1 MEPFKPKDNRI
12 VIEKDTIAD
21 TLRSTITKK
30 DRPVKFTWKGAAN
43 FANSVFNTNPF
54 DPKKLERIKELTT
67 TNNVKEKDYIDFF
80 EDMEKAVLGGVQ
92 NIGYSFGDLIT
103 TGTDAALNT
112 NLTERLDKAYQEN
125 KIQDPE
131 TLLGTVNKVLIEYGI
146 PGGAVF
152 KVMNRAKKI
161 LKGKKAK
168 DANAAAKA
176 TGTTAKGSDI
186 AKRVGYMATAFG
198 ATDFITSGAR
208 QINEEGPLVLEKE
221 SEDGLEGRDLALAR
235 FRNKLRFGAEGT
247 IIGAGFPILGRPLA
261 KIATVGAKY
270 GIMKPAGYALTGVD
284 TLVVRPVTY
293 LAANIPGS
301 TAAGKAIRNASSY
314 VVDKALAPL
323 KVGTGAKQLPSF
335 DKWRMFST
343 KSSDPLESRLKKL
356 DNFLS
361 AFRSLGKG
369 TGLKYQLT
377 SEANRE
383 IKARSRTIEKYLE
396 SIEKKS
402 YNLAKSF
409 EGQYNSLTT
418 SPASRD
424 YYLDKVLA
432 FLKGQTKKSDLPKEL
447 QETAELLNKE
457 LLNTKKTFANLL
469 PDGDLKN
476 FMLNNIKSYMRK
488 SFATFSNPEYQAS
501 DKLKS
506 NASKWILENVVKK
519 NKDIRE
525 SALKELKTK
534 NMTDTQALQEMAESL
549 TNKILVHTKQDGVD
563 PLRILQNISKDTLR
577 SDKLIRTGEELPDVI
592 KKLLGEENNLKSSVL
607 QTTSHAITQAVNKQT
622 LDKLAKIGIDEGWL
636 FKDKTIADARR
647 MFDVEKVGDL
657 KGLGLLKTGMSKLF
671 ASKDMAKA
679 LKGAPGTFD
688 NWIQSSVYRNIL
700 QFKVATQFGKTVLS
714 PVTQVRNVSSASM
727 FPLANGHIGGRASVT
742 DSIKMVVD
750 DIFGAGKVIDE
761 GKFIK
766 NLENKIRLGVID
778 ENIVASELQAV
789 LKDIRAGAKVKN
801 MDSLIARLADSK
813 MIKTATR
820 VYAGGDNLWKWYGHE
835 YVKSQM
841 KSMYKN
847 VDDVAKW
854 TEEIVGR
861 KFDKF
866 NTFTG
871 KAKTLDEAL
880 DEAAAWQIRNTY
892 PTYSKVPQVIKDLR
906 KLPFGNFISFPAE
919 MIRTTYNI
927 LSIGA
932 KEATSSNAQLR
943 QMGYRRLLGAFVTLG
958 GAEKGV
964 STLAQNLTGT
974 TTEQIE
980 AYKRSLSAPWDSRA
994 AILPVNKW
1002 KDGVGKAINFSY
1014 FSPYDVISQPFR
1026 AAIKTIEEGKLKQRD
1041 VGDTMFKLF
1050 FGEDGPIRKLIDP
1063 FVSQSIALEKMSD
1076 VMPSNLLLGGRG
1088 GVTKTGAAVYS
1099 DTDSDQDKF
1108 MKSLG
1113 HIFRGVRP
1121 TFIDTGDKLI
1131 KGFTGDIKKGGQPV
1145 NLQDE
1150 LLAMLS
1156 GIRIINVDVP
1166 RTMNYKITEYN
1177 RNIRSVTTAEKF
1189 FSLQNFESRGP
1200 ETMAEEFKKIQD
1212 ETYKVNQ
1219 DFYFILKDAE
1229 TVGVSE
1235 RDLRKLLRDRNI
1247 SSSKARKILKGEN
1260 IPYTAYDSRMKK
1272 RVKEADKI
1280 AKERGEKIE
1289 KDYFYPKRM
1298 FRNIVREYGKK
1309 KLDQSEGKTE
1319 LQKIEELMNLDQS
1332 SIPQQ
1337 DTTVQTANIQ
1347 TPPLGNTPMPKIQN
1361 VAQNVNPQTGLTRTQ
1376 SALLSPTEQI
1386 IARRT

>member
-1347 TPPLGNTPMPKIQN
+1347 TPPLGNTPMPKVQN

>member
-314 VVDKALAPL
+314 VVDKALSPL

-396 SIEKKS
+396 SMEKKS
-402 YNLAKSF
+402 YDLAKSF

-742 DSIKMVVD
+742 YSIKMVVD

-1347 TPPLGNTPMPKIQN
+1347 TPPLGNTPMPKVQN

>member
-1 MEPFKPKDNRI
+1 M
-12 VIEKDTIAD
+12 
-21 TLRSTITKK
+21 
-30 DRPVKFTWKGAAN
+30 
-43 FANSVFNTNPF
+43 
-54 DPKKLERIKELTT
+54 
-67 TNNVKEKDYIDFF
+67 
-80 EDMEKAVLGGVQ
+80 
-92 NIGYSFGDLIT
+92 
-103 TGTDAALNT
+103 
-112 NLTERLDKAYQEN
+112 
-125 KIQDPE
+125 
-131 TLLGTVNKVLIEYGI
+131 
-146 PGGAVF
+146 
-152 KVMNRAKKI
+152 
-161 LKGKKAK
+161 
-168 DANAAAKA
+168 
-176 TGTTAKGSDI
+176 
-186 AKRVGYMATAFG
+186 
-198 ATDFITSGAR
+198 
-208 QINEEGPLVLEKE
+208 
-221 SEDGLEGRDLALAR
+221 
-235 FRNKLRFGAEGT
+235 
-247 IIGAGFPILGRPLA
+247 
-261 KIATVGAKY
+261 
-270 GIMKPAGYALTGVD
+270 
-284 TLVVRPVTY
+284 
-293 LAANIPGS
+293 
-301 TAAGKAIRNASSY
+301 
-314 VVDKALAPL
+314 
-323 KVGTGAKQLPSF
+323 
-335 DKWRMFST
+335 
-343 KSSDPLESRLKKL
+343 
-356 DNFLS
+356 
-361 AFRSLGKG
+361 
-369 TGLKYQLT
+369 
-377 SEANRE
+377 
-383 IKARSRTIEKYLE
+383 
-396 SIEKKS
+396 
-402 YNLAKSF
+402 
-409 EGQYNSLTT
+409 
-418 SPASRD
+418 
-424 YYLDKVLA
+424 
-432 FLKGQTKKSDLPKEL
+432 
-447 QETAELLNKE
+447 
-457 LLNTKKTFANLL
+457 
-469 PDGDLKN
+469 
-476 FMLNNIKSYMRK
+476 
-488 SFATFSNPEYQAS
+488 AS

-506 NASKWILENVVKK
+506 SASKWILENVVKK

-534 NMTDTQALQEMAESL
+534 NMTDGQALQEMAESL

-563 PLRILQNISKDTLR
+563 PLRILQTISKDTLR

-622 LDKLAKIGIDEGWL
+622 LDKLAKIGVDEGWL
-636 FKDKTIADARR
+636 FKDKTISDARR

-892 PTYSKVPQVIKDLR
+892 PTYSKVPQVIKDIR
-906 KLPFGNFISFPAE
+906 KLPFGNFVSFPAE

-932 KEATSSNAQLR
+932 KEATSSNPQLR

-974 TTEQIE
+974 TMEQID

-1002 KDGVGKAINFSY
+1002 EKGVGKAINFSY

-1026 AAIKTIEEGKLKQRD
+1026 ATIKTIEEGKLKQRD

-1076 VMPSNLLLGGRG
+1076 VMPTNLLLGGRG
-1088 GVTKTGAAVYS
+1088 GVTKTGSPVYS

-1113 HIFRGVRP
+1113 HIFKGVRP

-1166 RTMNYKITEYN
+1166 RTMQYKITEYN

-1200 ETMAEEFKKIQD
+1200 EVMAQEFRKIQD
-1212 ETYKVNQ
+1212 EAFRVNQ

-1229 TVGVSE
+1229 TVGVND
-1235 RDLRKLLRDRNI
+1235 RDLRKLLRNRNI
-1247 SSSKARKILKGEN
+1247 SSAKARKLLKGDN

-1272 RVKEADKI
+1272 RVDEAKKI

-1309 KLDQSEGKTE
+1309 KLDQRDDTTD
-1319 LQKIEELMNLDQS
+1319 LQKIQELMNLNQS
-1332 SIPQQ
+1332 SVPQR

-1347 TPPLGNTPMPKIQN
+1347 TPPLPGMPMPKVQN
-1361 VAQNVNPQTGLTRTQ
+1361 VAANINPNTNLTQTE
-1376 SALLSPTEQI
+1376 SALLSPSEQLI
-1386 IARRT
+1386 RQRSRT

>member
-1 MEPFKPKDNRI
+1 MEPFKPKDNRL
-12 VIEKDTIAD
+12 VIDKDTLTN
-21 TLRSTITKK
+21 TLRSTLTKK
-30 DRPVKFTWKGAAN
+30 KRPVKFTWQGAAD

-54 DPKKLERIKELTT
+54 DPKKLERIKQLTT
-67 TNNVKEKDYIDFF
+67 TKNVKEKDYIDFF

-103 TGTDAALNT
+103 TGTDAALDT
-112 NLTERLDKAYQEN
+112 NLTEKLDKAYEDN

-131 TLLGTVNKVLIEYGI
+131 TLLGTVNKVLIEYGV
-146 PGGAVF
+146 PGGLVF
-152 KVMNRAKKI
+152 KSMNRAKKI
-161 LKGKKAK
+161 LRGKKAK

-176 TGTTAKGSDI
+176 TGTTAQGSNI
-186 AKRVGYMATAFG
+186 AKRAGYMATAFG

-221 SEDGLEGRDLALAR
+221 SEEGLEGRDLALAR
-235 FRNKLRFGAEGT
+235 FRNKLKFGAEGT
-247 IIGAGFPILGRPLA
+247 IIGAGFPILGKPLGKA
-261 KIATVGAKY
+261 LTFGAKY
-270 GIMKPAGYALTGVD
+270 GIMKPAGYALQGVD
-284 TLVVRPVTY
+284 TLVVKPVTY
-293 LAANIPGS
+293 IAANIPGS
-301 TAAGKAIRNASSY
+301 TAAGKTIRNASSY
-314 VVDKALAPL
+314 VIDKALTPL

-343 KSSDPLESRLKKL
+343 SSSDPLEKRLKKL

-383 IKARSRTIEKYLE
+383 IKARSRTIEKYLQ

-402 YNLAKSF
+402 YDLAKSF

-469 PDGDLKN
+469 PEGDLKN
-476 FMLNNIKSYMRK
+476 FMLNNIKGYMRK
-488 SFATFSNPEYQAS
+488 SFATFTNPEYMA
-501 DKLKS
+501 DPKLKT
-506 NASKWILENVVKK
+506 AAAKWILENVVKK

-525 SALKELKTK
+525 SALTELKTSK
-534 NMTDTQALQEMAESL
+534 MTDNQALEEMAESL

-577 SDKLIRTGEELPDVI
+577 SDKLIRTGDELPDAI

-607 QTTSHAITQAVNKQT
+607 QTTSHAITQSVNKQT

-636 FKDKTIADARR
+636 FKDKTIADARK
-647 MFDVEKVGDL
+647 MFDVEKVGEL

-742 DSIKMVVD
+742 ESIKMVVD

-789 LKDIRAGAKVKN
+789 LKDIKAGAKVKN

-847 VDDVAKW
+847 VDDIAKW

-861 KFDKF
+861 KFDKL

-871 KAKTLDEAL
+871 KAKTFDEAI

-906 KLPFGNFISFPAE
+906 KLPFGNFVSFPAE
-919 MIRTTYNI
+919 MIRTTFNI

-932 KEATSSNAQLR
+932 KEATSSNPQLR

-974 TTEQIE
+974 TMEQIDS
-980 AYKRSLSAPWDSRA
+980 YKRSLSAPWDSRA

-1002 KDGVGKAINFSY
+1002 ENGIGKAINFSY

-1026 AAIKTIEEGKLKQRD
+1026 ATIKTIEEGKLKQRD

-1063 FVSQSIALEKMSD
+1063 FVSQSIALEKTSD

-1088 GVTKTGAAVYS
+1088 GSTKTGSKVYS

-1108 MKSLG
+1108 IKSLA
-1113 HIFRGVRP
+1113 HIFKGVRP

-1131 KGFTGDIKKGGQPV
+1131 KGFTKDIKKGGQPV

-1166 RTMNYKITEYN
+1166 RTMQYKITEYN

-1189 FSLQNFESRGP
+1189 FSLQDFQQRGP
-1200 ETMAEEFKKIQD
+1200 DVLANEFKNIQ
-1212 ETYKVNQ
+1212 EENFKVNQ
-1219 DFYFILKDAE
+1219 DFYFILKDAQ

-1235 RDLRKLLRDRNI
+1235 RELKKLLRKRNI
-1247 SSSKARKILKGEN
+1247 SSSKARKLLKGEN
-1260 IPYTAYDSRMKK
+1260 IPYTAYDSRMKN
-1272 RVKEADKI
+1272 RVKEAEKI
-1280 AKERGEKIE
+1280 AKERGVKIE
-1289 KDYFYPKRM
+1289 KEYFYPKKM
-1298 FRNIVREYGKK
+1298 FRNIERIYKRK
-1309 KLDQSEGKTE
+1309 KLEQREEKTD
-1319 LQKIEELMNLDQS
+1319 LQKIQDLMGSNVV
-1332 SIPQQ
+1332 PQQ
-1337 DTTVQTANIQ
+1337 PAAVQQAKIQ
-1347 TPPLGNTPMPKIQN
+1347 TPPLPSTPAPKINKQT
-1361 VAQNVNPQTGLTRTQ
+1361 AQNINPQTGLTRTQ
-1376 SALLSPTEQI
+1376 SALLSPEEQV

>member
-1 MEPFKPKDNRI
+1 MEPFKPKDNRL
-12 VIEKDTIAD
+12 VIDKDTLTN
-21 TLRSTITKK
+21 TLRSTLTKK
-30 DRPVKFTWKGAAN
+30 KRPVKFTWQGAAN

-54 DPKKLERIKELTT
+54 DPKKLKRIKELTT
-67 TNNVKEKDYIDFF
+67 TKNIKEKDYIDFF

-103 TGTDAALNT
+103 TGIDAAVDT
-112 NLTERLDKAYQEN
+112 QLTEKLDEAYRDN

-131 TLLGTVNKVLIEYGI
+131 TLLGTINKIAVEYGV
-146 PGGAVF
+146 PGGGVF
-152 KVMNRAKKI
+152 KVMNRAKKL

-176 TGTTAKGSDI
+176 TGTTAQGSNI
-186 AKRVGYMATAFG
+186 AKRAGYMATAFG

-208 QINEEGPLVLEKE
+208 QINEEGPLVLKKE
-221 SEDGLEGRDLALAR
+221 SEEGLEGRDLALAR
-235 FRNKLRFGAEGT
+235 FRNKLKFGAEGT
-247 IIGAGFPILGRPLA
+247 IIGAGFPILGKPLGKA
-261 KIATVGAKY
+261 LTFGAKY
-270 GIMKPAGYALTGVD
+270 GIMKPTGYALQGVD
-284 TLVVRPVTY
+284 TLVVKPVTY
-293 LAANIPGS
+293 IAANIPGS
-301 TAAGKAIRNASSY
+301 TAAGKTIRNASSY
-314 VVDKALAPL
+314 VIDKALTPL

-343 KSSDPLESRLKKL
+343 SSSDPLEKRLKKL

-383 IKARSRTIEKYLE
+383 IKARSRTIEKYLQ

-402 YNLAKSF
+402 YDLAKSF

-469 PDGDLKN
+469 PEGDLKN
-476 FMLNNIKSYMRK
+476 FMLNNIKGYMRK
-488 SFATFSNPEYQAS
+488 SFATFTNPEYMA
-501 DKLKS
+501 DPKLKIA
-506 NASKWILENVVKK
+506 ASKWILENVVKK

-525 SALKELKTK
+525 SALTELKTSK
-534 NMTDTQALQEMAESL
+534 MTDNQALEEMAESL

-577 SDKLIRTGEELPDVI
+577 SDKLIRTGDELPDVI

-607 QTTSHAITQAVNKQT
+607 QTTSHAITQSVNKQT
-622 LDKLAKIGIDEGWL
+622 LDKLAKIGVDEGWL

-657 KGLGLLKTGMSKLF
+657 KGLGLLKTGISKLF

-742 DSIKMVVD
+742 ESIKMVVD

-789 LKDIRAGAKVKN
+789 LKDIKAGAKVKN

-820 VYAGGDNLWKWYGHE
+820 IYAGGDNLWKWYGHE

-841 KSMYKN
+841 RSMYKN
-847 VDDVAKW
+847 VDDIAKW

-871 KAKTLDEAL
+871 KAKTFDEAL

-906 KLPFGNFISFPAE
+906 KLPFGNFVSFPAE

-932 KEATSSNAQLR
+932 KEATSSNPQLR

-974 TTEQIE
+974 TMEQID

-994 AILPVNKW
+994 AILPINKW
-1002 KDGVGKAINFSY
+1002 EKGVGKAINFSY

-1026 AAIKTIEEGKLKQRD
+1026 ATIKTIEEGKLKQRD
-1041 VGDTMFKLF
+1041 VSDTMFKLF

-1076 VMPSNLLLGGRG
+1076 VMPTNLLLGGRG
-1088 GVTKTGAAVYS
+1088 GATKTGSRVYS
-1099 DTDSDQDKF
+1099 ETDSDQDKF

-1113 HIFRGVRP
+1113 HIFKGVRP
-1121 TFIDTGDKLI
+1121 TFIDTGDKLV
-1131 KGFTGDIKKGGQPV
+1131 KGFTKDIKKGGQPV

-1189 FSLQNFESRGP
+1189 FSLQNFNQRGP
-1200 ETMAEEFKKIQD
+1200 NVMAEEFRNIQ
-1212 ETYKVNQ
+1212 EENFKVNQ
-1219 DFYFILKDAE
+1219 DFYFILKDAQE
-1229 TVGVSE
+1229 VGVSE
-1235 RDLRKLLRDRNI
+1235 RDLKKLLRKRNI
-1247 SSSKARKILKGEN
+1247 SSSKARKLLKGEN
-1260 IPYTAYDSRMKK
+1260 IPYTAYDSRMKG
-1272 RVKEADKI
+1272 RVKEAEKI

-1289 KDYFYPKRM
+1289 KEYFYPKRM
-1298 FRNIVREYGKK
+1298 FRNIERMYKRK
-1309 KLDQSEGKTE
+1309 KLDQKEEKTN
-1319 LQKIEELMNLDQS
+1319 LQKIQDLMGSTNV
-1332 SIPQQ
+1332 IPQQ
-1337 DTTVQTANIQ
+1337 DTTVQQANIQ
-1347 TPPLGNTPMPKIQN
+1347 TPPLPNTPMPTIKT
-1361 VAQNVNPQTGLTRTQ
+1361 AQNINPQTGLTPTE
-1376 SALLSPTEQI
+1376 SALLSPSEQV

>member
-1 MEPFKPKDNRI
+1 MEPFKPKDNRL
-12 VIEKDTIAD
+12 VIDKDTLTN
-21 TLRSTITKK
+21 TLRSTLTKK
-30 DRPVKFTWKGAAN
+30 KRPVKFTWQGAAN

-54 DPKKLERIKELTT
+54 DPKKLKRIKELTT
-67 TNNVKEKDYIDFF
+67 TKNIKEKDYIDFF

-103 TGTDAALNT
+103 TGIDAAVDT
-112 NLTERLDKAYQEN
+112 QLTEKLDEAYRDN

-131 TLLGTVNKVLIEYGI
+131 TLLGTINKIAVEYGV
-146 PGGAVF
+146 PGGGVF
-152 KVMNRAKKI
+152 KVMNRAKKL

-221 SEDGLEGRDLALAR
+221 SEEGLEGRDLALAR
-235 FRNKLRFGAEGT
+235 FRNKLKFGAEGT
-247 IIGAGFPILGRPLA
+247 IIGAGFPILGKPLGKA
-261 KIATVGAKY
+261 LTFGAKY

-293 LAANIPGS
+293 LAANVPGS
-301 TAAGKAIRNASSY
+301 TAAGQAARKASSF
-314 VVDKALAPL
+314 VIDKTLAPL
-323 KVGTGAKQLPSF
+323 KIGTGAKQLPSF

-343 KSSDPLESRLKKL
+343 SSSDPLEKRLKKL

-383 IKARSRTIEKYLE
+383 IKARSRTIEKYLQ

-402 YNLAKSF
+402 YDLAKSF

-469 PDGDLKN
+469 PEGDLKN
-476 FMLNNIKSYMRK
+476 FMLNNIKGYMRK
-488 SFATFSNPEYQAS
+488 SFATFTNPEYMAEP
-501 DKLKS
+501 KLKAA
-506 NASKWILENVVKK
+506 ASKWILENVVKK

-525 SALKELKTK
+525 SAIKELKTG
-534 NMTDTQALQEMAESL
+534 NMTDNQALQEMAESL

-577 SDKLIRTGEELPDVI
+577 SDKLIRTGEELPDAI

-607 QTTSHAITQAVNKQT
+607 QTTSHAITQSVNKQT
-622 LDKLAKIGIDEGWL
+622 LDKLAKIGLDEGWL

-657 KGLGLLKTGMSKLF
+657 KGLGLLKTNMSKLF
-671 ASKDMAKA
+671 SSKDMAKA

-742 DSIKMVVD
+742 ESIKMVVD

-761 GKFIK
+761 SKFIK

-789 LKDIRAGAKVKN
+789 LKDIKAGAKVKN

-820 VYAGGDNLWKWYGHE
+820 IYAGGDNLWKWYGHE

-871 KAKTLDEAL
+871 KAKTFDEAL
-880 DEAAAWQIRNTY
+880 DESAAWQIRNTY

-906 KLPFGNFISFPAE
+906 KLPFGNFVSFPAE

-932 KEATSSNAQLR
+932 KEATSSNPQLR

-974 TTEQIE
+974 TMEQID

-994 AILPVNKW
+994 AILPINKW
-1002 KDGVGKAINFSY
+1002 EKGIGKAINFSY

-1026 AAIKTIEEGKLKQRD
+1026 ATIKTIEEGKLKQRD
-1041 VGDTMFKLF
+1041 VSDTMFKLF

-1076 VMPSNLLLGGRG
+1076 VMPTNLLLGGRG
-1088 GVTKTGAAVYS
+1088 GATKTGSRVYS
-1099 DTDSDQDKF
+1099 ETDSDPDKF

-1113 HIFRGVRP
+1113 HIFKGVRP

-1131 KGFTGDIKKGGQPV
+1131 KGFTQDIKKGGQPV

-1166 RTMNYKITEYN
+1166 RTMNYKITQYN

-1189 FSLQNFESRGP
+1189 FSLQNFNQRGP
-1200 ETMAEEFKKIQD
+1200 NVMAEEFRNIQ
-1212 ETYKVNQ
+1212 EENFKVNQ

-1229 TVGVSE
+1229 TVGVTE
-1235 RDLRKLLRDRNI
+1235 RELKKLLRKRNI
-1247 SSSKARKILKGEN
+1247 SSSKARKLLKGEN
-1260 IPYTAYDSRMKK
+1260 IPYTAYDSRMKGK
-1272 RVKEADKI
+1272 VKEAEKI

-1298 FRNIVREYGKK
+1298 FKKIERMYKRK
-1309 KLDQSEGKTE
+1309 KLDQKEEKTD
-1319 LQKIEELMNLDQS
+1319 LQKIQDLMGSNVVPQKQS
-1332 SIPQQ
+1332 EAVQQ
-1337 DTTVQTANIQ
+1337 AKIQ
-1347 TPPLGNTPMPKIQN
+1347 TPPLPSTPAPKINKQT
-1361 VAQNVNPQTGLTRTQ
+1361 AQNVNPQTGLTRTE
-1376 SALLSPTEQI
+1376 SALLSPPEQV